1 MITKTKFWKI
11 IKKELLEVERSK
23 KFTKEIMNIIKGMQ
37 QDENKGT

>member
-1 MITKTKFWKI
+1 VITKTKFWKI